1 MWVFLKSKVA
11 RWVSNH
17 MPVLSSKRKSV
28 IHLVNRGNHLSE
40 VQMIRRLK
48 AVVYPWRENS
58 PKWSV
63 NIANCR
69 GIKAGVGIKLA

>member
-1 MWVFLKSKVA
+1 MWGFLKSKVA
-11 RWVSNH
+11 RWVLNH

-40 VQMIRRLK
+40 VQMITRLK
-48 AVVYPWRENS
+48 AVIYPCREKS
-58 PKWSV
+58 PKRSA

-69 GIKAGVGIKLA
+69 GIKAGVAIKLA